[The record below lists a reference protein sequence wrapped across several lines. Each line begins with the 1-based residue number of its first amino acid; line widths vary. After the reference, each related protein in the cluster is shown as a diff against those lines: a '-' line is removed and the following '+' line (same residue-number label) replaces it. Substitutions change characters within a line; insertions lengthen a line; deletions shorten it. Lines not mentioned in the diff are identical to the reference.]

1 MPYRRIVKITIELF
15 GQLSP
20 LSPRRQTLDLAEH
33 ATVQEAA
40 VLLRLQQDEIGLIT
54 INGVQSEMQ
63 DQLTPQCRLCLFPY
77 LSGG

>member
-1 MPYRRIVKITIELF
+1 MQISVELF
-15 GQLSP
+15 GQLSH
-20 LSPRRQTLDLAEH
+20 LSPRRQTLELAEH

-40 VLLRLQQDEIGLIT
+40 TLIGLDTEEVGLIT

-63 DQLTPQCRLCLFPY
+63 DLLTDQCRLCFFPY

>member
-1 MPYRRIVKITIELF
+1 VKLSVELF

-20 LSPRRQTLDLAEH
+20 LSMRRQTLDLVSD

-40 VLLRLQQDEIGLIT
+40 VQLGLNLEEIGLVT
-54 INGVQSEMQ
+54 INGVQSELE
-63 DQLTPQCRLCLFPY
+63 DTLTPDCRLCFFPY